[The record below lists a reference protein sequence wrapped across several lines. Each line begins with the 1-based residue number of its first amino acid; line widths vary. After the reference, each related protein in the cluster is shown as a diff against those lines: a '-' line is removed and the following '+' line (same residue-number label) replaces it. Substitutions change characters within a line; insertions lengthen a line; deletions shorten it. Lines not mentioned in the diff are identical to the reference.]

1 MSNQPMIL
9 VAEPEEVVRESI
21 QITLIEEGYDCHAV
35 CDTVSLLR
43 AIRIHN
49 SNLII
54 ADVRIIYD
62 KIHEIL
68 DTQNHYSTVPPFLVV
83 LSYEQVGTM
92 PNLMKLGITEYLI
105 KPFSFEELLERIQKT
120 IIPKPNTPI

>member
-9 VAEPEEVVRESI
+9 VAEPEEAVRESI

-54 ADVRIIYD
+54 ADVHIIYD
-62 KIHEIL
+62 RIQEIL
-68 DTQNHYSTVPPFLVV
+68 DTQNHYSTVPP
-83 LSYEQVGTM
+83 LSGY
-92 PNLMKLGITEYLI
+92 PKLRAGWYHAKSDEIWNN
-105 KPFSFEELLERIQKT
+105 RISD
-120 IIPKPNTPI
+120 

>member
-1 MSNQPMIL
+1 MIL
-9 VAEPEEVVRESI
+9 VAEPEEAVRESI

-54 ADVRIIYD
+54 ADVHIIYD
-62 KIHEIL
+62 KIQEIL
-68 DTQNHYSTVPPFLVV
+68 DTQNHYSTVPPFLVI

-92 PNLMKLGITEYLI
+92 LNLMKFGITEYLI
-105 KPFSFEELLERIQKT
+105 KPFSFEELLDRGQKLLA
-120 IIPKPNTPI
+120 PRFNTYDK